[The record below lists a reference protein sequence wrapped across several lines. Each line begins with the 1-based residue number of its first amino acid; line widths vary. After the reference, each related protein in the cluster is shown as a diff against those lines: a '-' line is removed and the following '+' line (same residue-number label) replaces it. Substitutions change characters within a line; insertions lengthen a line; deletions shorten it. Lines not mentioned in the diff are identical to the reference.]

1 MIIAK
6 YFSNG
11 SSHVCNS
18 LLTRSLYQK
27 EIFFFFVS
35 LIRYAIVS
43 RRGIVTCHRYR
54 GDIRLEPI
62 TVAITRHTLHT
73 FFSNCDRYHSEL
85 HRKQIANRSKRLGDM
100 RFDGLFYLRRFRSL
114 DIQSQA
120 GPSCVSFVGR
130 ICSMADTREND
141 SETRFVSHTITC
153 RNRSCMCET
162 RTGGVSITICQE

>member
-1 MIIAK
+1 MQ
-6 YFSNG
+6 F
-11 SSHVCNS
+11 

-27 EIFFFFVS
+27 KKDFFFFR
-35 LIRYAIVS
+35 IRCTIVS

-62 TVAITRHTLHT
+62 TVAITLHT

-130 ICSMADTREND
+130 ICSMADIGEND
-141 SETRFVSHTITC
+141 SETRFVLYTITC
-153 RNRSCMCET
+153 KNRSCICCVKHVP
-162 RTGGVSITICQE
+162 GVSRSLFVRDKSYFGMSFFYSFNNK